1 MQGETMVSETVLGV
15 LFCFFL
21 PLAVAARFWHW
32 YTFFKRS
39 QKIKLAKQM
48 TTDETDLVP

>member
-39 QKIKLAKQM
+39 QKMKLIKENEQNEQNN
-48 TTDETDLVP
+48 D

>member
-1 MQGETMVSETVLGV
+1 MVSETVLGV

-21 PLAVAARFWHW
+21 PLAVAARFWHY

-39 QKIKLAKQM
+39 QKIKLIRASQNEQNE
-48 TTDETDLVP
+48 D

>member
-1 MQGETMVSETVLGV
+1 MVSETVLGV

-21 PLAVAARFWHW
+21 PLAVAARFWHY

-39 QKIKLAKQM
+39 QKIKLIRESQNEQNE
-48 TTDETDLVP
+48 D